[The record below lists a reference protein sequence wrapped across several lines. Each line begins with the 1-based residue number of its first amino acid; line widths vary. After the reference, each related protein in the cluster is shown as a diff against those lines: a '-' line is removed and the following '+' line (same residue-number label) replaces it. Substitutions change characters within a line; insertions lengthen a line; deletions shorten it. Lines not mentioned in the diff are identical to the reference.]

1 MNDSRQKVCRGS
13 LKRLYRENAGDNSIL
28 IVSATALRKTYDTRL
43 FTLKD
48 TTSRQI
54 VWGLNKPFDEYLK
67 FGNADTYIGFGG
79 GTALDIAKYL
89 ATNNDARCI
98 AVPSMLSTN
107 AFATNK
113 VAKVT
118 SDNKVTVDA
127 VLPHEIWYDDEILAL
142 SKTENIYGLA
152 DAFSIYTAL
161 YDWETSS
168 EPINNEIFKRAW
180 NTYMDALEYTQR
192 KKKSQREIF
201 DILLEAGYVTND
213 YGSGRPESGSEH
225 IIAKEI
231 EKLIKIPHALAVV
244 CGISI
249 ISVIQNRPQD
259 EIRQNRTAFDSM
271 GIFKAIRNRIPSK
284 VLEQALMNTRPR
296 HDRETCLNGDCFIY
310 VAEDKKLEAIKDLIR
325 KSKIYD

>member
-1 MNDSRQKVCRGS
+1 M
-13 LKRLYRENAGDNSIL
+13 AGDNSIL
-28 IVSATALRKTYDTRL
+28 IASATSLRKTYDTRL

-48 TTSRQI
+48 TTSRKI
-54 VWGLNKPFDEYLK
+54 IWGINKTFDEYLK
-67 FGNADTYIGFGG
+67 FSNADTYIGFGG
-79 GTALDIAKYL
+79 GTAIDIAKYL
-89 ATNNDARCI
+89 AKEYNARCVAI
-98 AVPSMLSTN
+98 PSMLSTN

-118 SDNKVTVDA
+118 PDNKITVDG

-168 EPINNEIFKRAW
+168 EPINNDIFKRAW
-180 NTYMDALEYTQR
+180 NTYMDALEYTHKHKR
-192 KKKSQREIF
+192 SQKEIF
-201 DILLEAGYVTND
+201 DILLEAGYITND

-225 IIAKEI
+225 IVAKEI

-249 ISVIQNRPQD
+249 ISIIQGRPQD
-259 EIRQNRTAFDSM
+259 EIDANRRAFDIM
-271 GIFKAIRNRIPSK
+271 GIMHSIRQRVPRDI
-284 VLEQALMNTRPR
+284 LEQALMNVRPR
-296 HDRETCLNGDCFIY
+296 HDRETCLNKDCFVY
-310 VAEDKKLEAIKDLIR
+310 YDKGKKLDAIRQLINESR
-325 KSKIYD
+325 VYEI